1 MKKFIIIF
9 LMSTITFLANA
20 KPPHLSVEQLFDGRY
35 NNEKTVSTFVSK
47 DNGSYYRMLQVS
59 NNPAIVKIIAE
70 TLTKDKAKTARFF
83 EQTGEGG
90 KSIIV
95 KITNNG
101 ETIDIGFQQAPSGKS
116 ATLFIK
122 GPEKAFK

>member
-20 KPPHLSVEQLFDGRY
+20 KPPQLSVEQLFDGRY
-35 NNEKTVSTFVSK
+35 NNEKTVSTFASK

-59 NNPAIVKIIAE
+59 NNPSIVKKIAD
-70 TLTKDKAKTARFF
+70 TLAKDKSKTTRYF

-101 ETIDIGFQQAPSGKS
+101 ETIDIGFQQDPSGKS

>member
-1 MKKFIIIF
+1 MKRLVIVLISVIVA
-9 LMSTITFLANA
+9 LMANA
-20 KPPHLSVEQLFDGRY
+20 KPPQISVEQFFDGRY
-35 NNEKTVSTFVSK
+35 NKEKNVSTFISK
-47 DNGSYYRMLQVS
+47 DNGSLYRMLQVHDNS
-59 NNPAIVKIIAE
+59 TIVKKIADNII
-70 TLTKDKAKTARFF
+70 KDRSKASRYF

-101 ETIDIGFQQAPSGKS
+101 ETIDIGFQQDPSGKS

>member
-1 MKKFIIIF
+1 MKRLLIIF
-9 LMSTITFLANA
+9 LTTIVALIANA
-20 KPPHLSVEQLFDGRY
+20 KPPQISVEPLFDGRY
-35 NNEKTVSTFVSK
+35 NNEKTVSTFISK
-47 DNGSYYRMLQVS
+47 DNGTYFRMLQVN
-59 NNPAIVKIIAE
+59 NNPAIVKKIGE
-70 TLTKDKAKTARFF
+70 TLAKDKAKTTRYF

-101 ETIDIGFQQAPSGKS
+101 ETIDIGFQQDPSGKS
-116 ATLFIK
+116 ASLFIK

>member
-1 MKKFIIIF
+1 
-9 LMSTITFLANA
+9 MSTITFLANA
-20 KPPHLSVEQLFDGRY
+20 KPPQLSVEQLFDGRY
-35 NNEKTVSTFVSK
+35 NNEKTVSTFASK

-59 NNPAIVKIIAE
+59 NNPSIVKKIAD
-70 TLTKDKAKTARFF
+70 TLAKDKSKTTRYF

-101 ETIDIGFQQAPSGKS
+101 ETIDIGFQQDPSGKS

>member
-9 LMSTITFLANA
+9 LMSTTITFLANA

-59 NNPAIVKIIAE
+59 NNPAIVKI
-70 TLTKDKAKTARFF
+70 
-83 EQTGEGG
+83 
-90 KSIIV
+90 
-95 KITNNG
+95 TNNG

>member
-1 MKKFIIIF
+1 MKKLLIIF
-9 LMSTITFLANA
+9 LMSIISLVANA
-20 KPPHLSVEQLFDGRY
+20 KPPQILVEQFFDGRY
-35 NNEKTVSTFVSK
+35 NKEKTVSTFFSK
-47 DNGSYYRMLQVS
+47 DNGSYYRMLQVN
-59 NNPAIVKIIAE
+59 NNPAIVRKIAD
-70 TLTKDKAKTARFF
+70 TLAKDKAKTTRYF

-101 ETIDIGFQQAPSGKS
+101 ETIDIGFQQDPSGKS

-122 GPEKAFK
+122 GSEKAFK

>member
-1 MKKFIIIF
+1 MKKILIILWLI
-9 LMSTITFLANA
+9 LVTITASA
-20 KPPHLSVEQLFDGRY
+20 KPPQISVEHLFDGRY
-35 NNEKTVSTFVSK
+35 NNEKNVSISISK
-47 DNGSYYRMLQVS
+47 NNGTYFRMLQVN
-59 NNPAIVKIIAE
+59 NNPAIVKKIVN
-70 TLTKDKAKTARFF
+70 TLHKDKDNASRYF

-101 ETIDIGFQQAPSGKS
+101 EIIDIGFQQDPSGKS

>member
-1 MKKFIIIF
+1 MKRLLIIF
-9 LMSTITFLANA
+9 SMVIVTLVANA
-20 KPPHLSVEQLFDGRY
+20 KSPQISVEQFFDGRY
-35 NNEKTVSTFVSK
+35 NNEATVSTSILK
-47 DNGSYYRMLQVS
+47 ENGSFFRMLQVKD
-59 NNPAIVKIIAE
+59 NPAIVKKIAE
-70 TLTKDKAKTARFF
+70 TLSKDRTKANKYF

-90 KSIIV
+90 KSTIV

-101 ETIDIGFQQAPSGKS
+101 ETIDIGFQQDLSGKS